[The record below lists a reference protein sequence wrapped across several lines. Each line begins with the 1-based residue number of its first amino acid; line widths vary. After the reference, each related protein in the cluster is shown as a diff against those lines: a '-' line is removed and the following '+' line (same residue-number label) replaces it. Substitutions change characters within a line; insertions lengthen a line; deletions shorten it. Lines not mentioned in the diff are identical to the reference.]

1 MNDMGCGDGDES
13 VKVSSGGWAE
23 VSHLP
28 QREQLSS
35 FKATHVCWVLWVV
48 CEPSGCMP
56 RGRMGGQGEG
66 VGDGEFGRVLGSI
79 SACVSSVGVTWRV
92 RGAMLHTH

>member
-13 VKVSSGGWAE
+13 VTSAHPPLLTL
-23 VSHLP
+23 SHLP

-48 CEPSGCMP
+48 CEPSGCTP

-79 SACVSSVGVTWRV
+79 SACVSSVGVTCRV
-92 RGAMLHTH
+92 RGAMLHAH